1 MSSRIIPTNKNKQ
14 VKSVAMAVGCHVCKT
29 HGKPEH
35 IIESHNFRDIRGN
48 VCCPTIL
55 ENVCS
60 KCGLKGH
67 LKSGC
72 NRTKVSMIPRNIST
86 KMDFKPE
93 KTRPINSFDALA
105 DDMSDDELDPAPANV
120 TIRKPLSRRA
130 RLLLNWADDS
140 DDE

>member
-1 MSSRIIPTNKNKQ
+1 MSRRFIPTNKNKQ
-14 VKSVAMAVGCHVCKT
+14 VKGVAVGCHVCKT
-29 HGKPEH
+29 HGKPAQM
-35 IIESHNFRDIRGN
+35 IESHNFRDIRGN

-55 ENVCS
+55 ENICS

-72 NRTKVSMIPRNIST
+72 SQTKVSLITRNIST

-93 KTRPINSFDALA
+93 KTSPINSFDALA
-105 DDMSDDELDPAPANV
+105 DDLSDDELDAAPANV

-140 DDE
+140 DVE